1 VDVLIGDRN
10 WLPFVNT
17 RVYPTVFWSVLL
29 NVLVF
34 CGVCV
39 LVLFVLLCLMFPIL
53 SFPLDCS
60 FSVFSNVNLSYIN
73 MFLGFTSSTFREDTV
88 HTFVWMKRITIQ
100 FEHSF
105 ILLSDRSDSTWWVY
119 CTFEYYDLYFRLLNC
134 PLLDKLLW
142 RYEQKMGWIIKPHP
156 ISIHVDVLRR

>member
-1 VDVLIGDRN
+1 MDVLIGDRN

-105 ILLSDRSDSTWWVY
+105 ILLSDRSGSTWWVY